1 MTEPLPIRRTRAE
14 RFHRV
19 ILPRARRGPVSEVSI
34 SAHHVGGAPIGFAEA
49 VKGRFEE
56 FGVGQ
61 AWGPAWDTTWFR
73 VRGQVPAGWS
83 GRSVVLVVR
92 LGGGGGTGFT
102 AEGMVWRDGE
112 PQQGISPNH
121 DEIVVSSSAAGGETF
136 ELFIEAA
143 ANPRVDSRTFPPPMH
158 MPDYGGRPTLVLE
171 ACHLAVA
178 NREVE
183 ALWEDWSLLLE
194 LVEQLP
200 AEEARSAQILRALD
214 RAGRALDQSDV
225 VGSAGRAR
233 AELTSVLAKPA
244 NASAHRY
251 AAVGNA
257 HIDTAWLWPLR
268 ETRRKVA
275 RTFSTALNLMGEY
288 PEYRFAASQAQQF
301 AWLQEQ
307 YPGLFERI
315 RKKVAD
321 GQFEPIGSM
330 WVEADCNLPSGES
343 LVRQVVHG
351 KRYFAEEMG
360 VETRALWLPDVFGY
374 PANLPQILSL
384 AGVRW
389 FLTQKLSWNQ
399 WTHFPHHTFWWE
411 GIDGSRILSHFPPAD
426 TYVGDLSV
434 RSLAHGARNFA
445 QKALTDRSMYLYG
458 FGDGG
463 GGPTRHMLERAR
475 RLADL
480 EGAPRIE
487 PMTSTEAFEAIEAE
501 TPVEEL
507 PVWVGELYFEMHRGT
522 YTTHAEVKR
531 GNRKLELAL
540 RDAELWSVVAASLG
554 IEYPTTELDAA
565 WKKLLLHQ
573 FHDII
578 PGSSIHWVYR
588 DTAADYEELFG
599 TTSDLIERAVAG
611 LARSLPADPS
621 AAGGARMLVL
631 NPLSWARR
639 EVVDMEGTP
648 ALVEA
653 PACGWSVQAP
663 ALEHPEVAPV
673 VVEADRMSN
682 GLVSVRWDEQ
692 GLIDSLV
699 HMPTGREA
707 LPAGARANLLQLH
720 DDHPNEYEAWDVD
733 VEAFS
738 SSVDLVDADSVRLI
752 ESGPLQATVEVVRQ
766 VGRSRI
772 VQRLRL
778 RAASP
783 YLEIETDID
792 WHESHKLLKAAFPV
806 DVHSPR
812 ASFEVQYGH
821 LERATHANTP
831 WEAAKYE
838 VCAHTWADLSESGF
852 GVAVLNDCKYGHDVR
867 GNVIRLTLLR
877 SPTWP
882 DPVADQG
889 HHHFVYAVM
898 PHAGDLAAG
907 GVVAAA
913 HGLNSPLRVRT
924 LPPTPVVADSTPG
937 SRDPGTAL
945 APGAASVVEVDDPD
959 VVVSAIKRADDG
971 EGTVVR
977 LYEAA
982 GGHRR
987 ARIRCCL
994 PGPTGMQALIG
1005 SRVDLL
1011 ERPLQ
1016 PVVEM
1021 DGDAAVVSL
1030 HPFEIV
1036 TLVFRRP

>member
-1 MTEPLPIRRTRAE
+1 
-14 RFHRV
+14 
-19 ILPRARRGPVSEVSI
+19 
-34 SAHHVGGAPIGFAEA
+34 
-49 VKGRFEE
+49 
-56 FGVGQ
+56 
-61 AWGPAWDTTWFR
+61 
-73 VRGQVPAGWS
+73 
-83 GRSVVLVVR
+83 
-92 LGGGGGTGFT
+92 
-102 AEGMVWRDGE
+102 
-112 PQQGISPNH
+112 
-121 DEIVVSSSAAGGETF
+121 
-136 ELFIEAA
+136 
-143 ANPRVDSRTFPPPMH
+143 
-158 MPDYGGRPTLVLE
+158 
-171 ACHLAVA
+171 
-178 NREVE
+178 
-183 ALWEDWSLLLE
+183 
-194 LVEQLP
+194 
-200 AEEARSAQILRALD
+200 
-214 RAGRALDQSDV
+214 
-225 VGSAGRAR
+225 
-233 AELTSVLAKPA
+233 
-244 NASAHRY
+244 
-251 AAVGNA
+251 
-257 HIDTAWLWPLR
+257 
-268 ETRRKVA
+268 
-275 RTFSTALNLMGEY
+275 
-288 PEYRFAASQAQQF
+288 
-301 AWLQEQ
+301 
-307 YPGLFERI
+307 
-315 RKKVAD
+315 
-321 GQFEPIGSM
+321 
-330 WVEADCNLPSGES
+330 
-343 LVRQVVHG
+343 
-351 KRYFAEEMG
+351 
-360 VETRALWLPDVFGY
+360 
-374 PANLPQILSL
+374 
-384 AGVRW
+384 
-389 FLTQKLSWNQ
+389 
-399 WTHFPHHTFWWE
+399 
-411 GIDGSRILSHFPPAD
+411 
-426 TYVGDLSV
+426 
-434 RSLAHGARNFA
+434 
-445 QKALTDRSMYLYG
+445 
-458 FGDGG
+458 
-463 GGPTRHMLERAR
+463 
-475 RLADL
+475 
-480 EGAPRIE
+480 
-487 PMTSTEAFEAIEAE
+487 
-501 TPVEEL
+501 
-507 PVWVGELYFEMHRGT
+507 
-522 YTTHAEVKR
+522 
-531 GNRKLELAL
+531 
-540 RDAELWSVVAASLG
+540 
-554 IEYPTTELDAA
+554 
-565 WKKLLLHQ
+565 
-573 FHDII
+573 
-578 PGSSIHWVYR
+578 
-588 DTAADYEELFG
+588 
-599 TTSDLIERAVAG
+599 
-611 LARSLPADPS
+611 
-621 AAGGARMLVL
+621 
-631 NPLSWARR
+631 
-639 EVVDMEGTP
+639 
-648 ALVEA
+648 
-653 PACGWSVQAP
+653 
-663 ALEHPEVAPV
+663 LEHPEVAPV
-673 VVEADRMSN
+673 VVGADRMSN
-682 GLVSVRWDEQ
+682 GMISVRWDEQ

-699 HMPTGREA
+699 HVPTGREA